1 MRRPATATIAV
12 FLAVILVTAAI
23 AAVVVFATDGAPA
36 IEVADEKVSREQLND
51 ELREWADF
59 EATNVRTT
67 NGAVTGTS
75 GAAIATQIVYE
86 LLARRYLDRTGER
99 VTAAD
104 RASAREQVTVP
115 AFRRLP
121 QWFQDRYLER
131 QATFVA
137 LTRLEGVDDQGTA
150 EVRLLR
156 REARRTDVSVDP
168 AYGRY
173 APVRVRVLLY
183 PTPFTPAQG

>member
-1 MRRPATATIAV
+1 MKRPATATIAV

-23 AAVVVFATDGAPA
+23 AAVLVFATDGAPA
-36 IEVADEKVSREQLND
+36 IEVGDETVSRESVND

-59 EATNVRTT
+59 EAANARAT
-67 NGAVTGTS
+67 NGAVTGAA

-86 LLARRYLDRTGER
+86 LLAQRYLDRTGER
-99 VTAAD
+99 VTSDD
-104 RASAREQVTVP
+104 RASAREQVSVP

-137 LTRLEGVDDQGTA
+137 LTRVEGVDDQGTA
-150 EVRLLR
+150 ELRALR
-156 REARRTDVSVDP
+156 REARRTDVTVDS

-173 APVRVRVLLY
+173 APALAQVVQY